1 MDRLKKLR
9 LSLSHLMKI
18 IKFLLIILFT
28 YELYLLLFTIATH
41 SATPAEIVMNFIA
54 CVVNAVTLLVVL
66 DDDY

>member
-1 MDRLKKLR
+1 
-9 LSLSHLMKI
+9 MKI

-41 SATPAEIVMNFIA
+41 SAIPAEIVMNFIA

>member
-1 MDRLKKLR
+1 
-9 LSLSHLMKI
+9 MKI

-54 CVVNAVTLLVVL
+54 CVVNAVTILVVL